1 MQQCGISESATPRQK
16 AGDRNEVVGTNEDVS
31 MRGSCIQGQPKSYKV
46 ENGSVVFVPER
57 QSWESQQYEFGG
69 VMRRAI
75 YVRQVSAA
83 MKSAWAGFTLR
94 GSVGMSP
101 MPCTYII
108 VYISIFMHVHMNVY
122 PSCVGSRP
130 TQFCYSEL

>member
-1 MQQCGISESATPRQK
+1 MQRSCMSKDATSRRK

-31 MRGSCIQGQPKSYKV
+31 MRSSCIRGQPKSYEV

-75 YVRQVSAA
+75 YVRQMIAA

-94 GSVGMSP
+94 GSVRMSP

-122 PSCVGSRP
+122 PSVVGSRP
-130 TQFCYSEL
+130 TQFCYSKL